1 MSGGT
6 TLRDGE
12 DEKAD
17 HTSHCRLQRHADR
30 QTIVLMSVAED
41 FSQKR
46 VSGGATAR
54 TRQLLN

>member
-6 TLRDGE
+6 NLHDGE

-17 HTSHCRLQRHADR
+17 HTSHCGLQRRADR

-41 FSQKR
+41 FSQKL
-46 VSGGATAR
+46 VSGRATR
-54 TRQLLN
+54 